1 MELSFEEIGKVV
13 KVNGTQKFLIGV
25 LIFEIILGV
34 IAAILG
40 GVALNLLDGYGD
52 IHSDDSIAIKVSWCL
67 LVLFFVVLPYTAIN
81 EVRNYYQKPKIV
93 LNIINLI
100 LVLPIFAPMTLALLY
115 LVYQLRNG
123 NAQKNEIAPE
133 A

>member
-1 MELSFEEIGKVV
+1 M
-13 KVNGTQKFLIGV
+13 NGTQKFLIGV

-34 IAAILG
+34 IGAVLG
-40 GVALNLLDGYGD
+40 GVALNLFDGYRGISSED
-52 IHSDDSIAIKVSWCL
+52 AIALKVLWCL
-67 LVLFFVVLPYTAIN
+67 LILSFVALPYTAIN
-81 EVRNYYQKPKIV
+81 EVKNYYKKRKIV

-100 LVLPIFAPMTLALLY
+100 LVLPMFVPMALVLLY
-115 LVYQLRNG
+115 LVYQLHSG

>member
-1 MELSFEEIGKVV
+1 MNES
-13 KVNGTQKFLIGV
+13 QKFLIGI
-25 LIFEIILGV
+25 LIFEILLGLIGV
-34 IAAILG
+34 VLAGFFLNIVDAYRGMDSEETIFMCVMLFLLFLG
-40 GVALNLLDGYGD
+40 
-52 IHSDDSIAIKVSWCL
+52 
-67 LVLFFVVLPYTAIN
+67 FVVLPLKAIN

-100 LVLPIFAPMTLALLY
+100 LLLPIFAPMALALLY
-115 LVYQLRNG
+115 LVYQLRSG

>member
-1 MELSFEEIGKVV
+1 MELSFEAIGKVV

-40 GVALNLLDGYGD
+40 GVALNFLDGN
-52 IHSDDSIAIKVSWCL
+52 INSDDSIAIKVLWCL
-67 LVLFFVVLPYTAIN
+67 LVLSFVVLPYTAIN

-93 LNIINLI
+93 LNVINLI
-100 LVLPIFAPMTLALLY
+100 LVLPMFAPMTLALLY
-115 LVYQLRNG
+115 LVYQLRSG
-123 NAQKNEIAPE
+123 NAQKNEIASE
-133 A
+133 T

>member
-1 MELSFEEIGKVV
+1 M
-13 KVNGTQKFLIGV
+13 NGTQKFLIGV

>member
-1 MELSFEEIGKVV
+1 M
-13 KVNGTQKFLIGV
+13 NGTQKFLIGV
-25 LIFEIILGV
+25 LVFEIILGV

-52 IHSDDSIAIKVSWCL
+52 IHSDDSIAIKVLWCL
-67 LVLFFVVLPYTAIN
+67 LVLSFVVLPYTAIN

-93 LNIINLI
+93 LNVINLI
-100 LVLPIFAPMTLALLY
+100 LVLPMFAPMALALLY
-115 LVYQLRNG
+115 LVYQLRSG